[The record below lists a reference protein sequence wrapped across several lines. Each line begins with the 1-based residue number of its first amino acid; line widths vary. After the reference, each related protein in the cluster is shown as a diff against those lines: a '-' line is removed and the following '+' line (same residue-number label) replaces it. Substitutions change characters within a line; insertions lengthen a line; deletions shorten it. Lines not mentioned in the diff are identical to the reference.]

1 MYIRILKKSVQR
13 YTFFVAWQNKSGRNC
28 TFTHSLCTLFV
39 FCATLPRR
47 FSLPSPFLSACLLTC
62 FRKEHTQKKEG
73 CRVKTRRQPVVVGK
87 QSRWLCEGNLTKKNN
102 YSIGI
107 VQRIHWFCST
117 IPLISFS
124 DFNGIVA

>member
-13 YTFFVAWQNKSGRNC
+13 YTFFVAWQNKCRRNC

-47 FSLPSPFLSACLLTC
+47 FSLPSPFIPACLLVR

-73 CRVKTRRQPVVVGK
+73 YRVKTRRKPVVFGK
-87 QSRWLCEGNLTKKNN
+87 QNR
-102 YSIGI
+102 
-107 VQRIHWFCST
+107 
-117 IPLISFS
+117 
-124 DFNGIVA
+124 